1 MVQKNDKELRQ
12 YIKSITVFESPKES
26 SIQHSSPIASDTGFQ
41 ETLPQ
46 LVLANG
52 QILNTA
58 QIVSHNGQSLEI
70 LPAEL
75 SQLLQSGNTV
85 HMIGQNGQTQLFQLE
100 PSGPEDCEIIMDPDI
115 DDTQYFE
122 DITVTT
128 HDDIE
133 TTENVIHLD
142 EENDILE
149 EQTAEL
155 EDCEENG
162 NIIQEDFSYEENIEN
177 EELTEKEYLAE
188 FISSQVSMPM
198 PGKYL
203 CNLCQKE
210 FRQYRWMENHLK
222 SHSNWIRVSLKFS
235 MHQA

>member
-1 MVQKNDKELRQ
+1 MQT
-12 YIKSITVFESPKES
+12 SIVSEP
-26 SIQHSSPIASDTGFQ
+26 GFQ

-75 SQLLQSGNTV
+75 SQLLQSGSTV
-85 HMIGQNGQTQLFQLE
+85 QMIGQNGQTQLLQLE
-100 PSGPEDCEIIMDPDI
+100 PSGQEDCEIIMDPDI

-122 DITVTT
+122 DVTVTT

-133 TTENVIHLD
+133 TTEDIIHLD
-142 EENDILE
+142 DEDEVLE
-149 EQTAEL
+149 EQTTEPD
-155 EDCEENG
+155 DCEDNA
-162 NIIQEDFSYEENIEN
+162 NIIQEDFSYEENVEN
-177 EELTEKEYLAE
+177 DTEEFAEKEYLVE

-222 SHSNWIRVSLKFS
+222 SHSNWIRVSL
-235 MHQA
+235 

>member
-1 MVQKNDKELRQ
+1 MRQ
-12 YIKSITVFESPKES
+12 YIKSITVFDSTKES
-26 SIQHSSPIASDTGFQ
+26 LMQQPSIVSEPGFQ
-41 ETLPQ
+41 ETLPH

-85 HMIGQNGQTQLFQLE
+85 QMIGQNGQTQLLQLE
-100 PSGPEDCEIIMDPDI
+100 ASGQEDCEIIMDPDI

-122 DITVTT
+122 DVTVTT

-133 TTENVIHLD
+133 TTEDVIHLD
-142 EENDILE
+142 DEDEILE
-149 EQTAEL
+149 EQTTEPD
-155 EDCEENG
+155 DCEDNV
-162 NIIQEDFSYEENIEN
+162 NIIQEDPSYEENFEN
-177 EELTEKEYLAE
+177 DPEEFAEKEYLVE

-222 SHSNWIRVSLKFS
+222 SHSNWIRVSSRTEFILRTDCRT
-235 MHQA
+235 MC